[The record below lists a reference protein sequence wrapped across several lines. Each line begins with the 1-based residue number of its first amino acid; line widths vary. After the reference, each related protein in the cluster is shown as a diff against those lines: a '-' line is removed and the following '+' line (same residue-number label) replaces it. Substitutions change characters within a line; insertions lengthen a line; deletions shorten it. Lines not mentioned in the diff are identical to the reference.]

1 VSGVFINY
9 RVGDGATIARALHDG
24 LAEAFGRDEVY
35 FASENIG
42 PGDFFD
48 EHILAAVRACDVLL
62 AVIGP
67 RWLSIA
73 GDNGQAKLD
82 DDEDWVRRE
91 IAEALARGI
100 RVVPLL
106 VEKTATPNPAK
117 LPPDIRDLARC
128 NYLRLG
134 YRKGE
139 PDITAVAEQL
149 RPLLRAQA
157 EPTEEGSGLREASGR
172 VEAGSDGGGPGSPR
186 MHASPS
192 GHARSY
198 QAGRDQHITGQ

>member
-48 EHILAAVRACDVLL
+48 EHILAAVRACDVVL

-139 PDITAVAEQL
+139 PDITAIVEQL
-149 RPLLRAQA
+149 RQLLGAQ
-157 EPTEEGSGLREASGR
+157 PRSSKRFSGSQEAAAQGHASPESGR
-172 VEAGSDGGGPGSPR
+172 PGSQQIS
-186 MHASPS
+186 ATPS
-192 GHARSY
+192 GHARVY
-198 QAGRDQHITGQ
+198 QAGRDQHIAES